1 MKPQRGGAK
10 APSLSRALYHKKPNG
25 ASMETIHI
33 ILDVLQTAG
42 LILLAWIY
50 YRKYKDGD

>member
-1 MKPQRGGAK
+1 MTPAGRGES
-10 APSLSRALYHKKPNG
+10 PFLSPALYHKMPNG

-33 ILDVLQTAG
+33 ILDILQTVG

-50 YRKYKDGD
+50 YRKYKEEN